1 MSINNE
7 DEFKLEQNN
16 KTYSI
21 NISIQEDQLS
31 LILILI
37 SNPLQKYSG
46 FFSLNELR
54 ISSKIFE
61 HTKTLFEAKEI
72 IKRTVIKKQ
81 LLIDS
86 DEFKCKIT
94 FDTGLGLNSVPFPIT
109 LFRDS
114 DDRHPRISLNNTIF
128 KNNNDIKEPGDN
140 LQKSFILN
148 MKNKNNN
155 QNNKSNANT
164 NAILR
169 ASIGNNVNNKM
180 LNNNLNFK
188 PPNNDRIQFNNSMRV
203 LTSSKIFSNNNLNN
217 VNNKATFKEIDLRNN
232 MNLNNKV
239 ENGLNNANYNGKD
252 FLTVNNNILH
262 NIYNNMNNNN
272 NIESSFYKDLNKS
285 FAQENQNKN
294 YIQNNNYNNNAL
306 QITNNNI
313 VNNNN
318 NNNIINNNKPYFKK
332 GLINIDNNYSMY
344 KSNIFHNYNANK
356 YNTLNN
362 MNISN
367 QNNTYINNNNI
378 GIQNQNLT
386 QNNTPMNPT
395 LLINNQ
401 SFHTAPIQ
409 KNLVQIPNMDTQINQ
424 NIFFNNEKR
433 KTYNNYNNKKDNM
446 RLSISDSEENNDNMN
461 SNLNEDNQTEKPYR
475 FKNLLI
481 KGSKRVKGNLEKFK
495 KNQNMGDYIPAGT
508 KFVSYLKF
516 PETKN
521 VSNKSLTLSTIT
533 SSITSGSNRIIGI
546 EKNIIKHPGELDE
559 ITSRIQRILKKKNI
573 KYKIIYRSN
582 IDGDSASTFHEKCD
596 KIKNTLI
603 LIKAAGNKRFGGF
616 TTQTWDGNDENKIDN
631 NCFIFSIDKMK
642 VYDVIEGQDAINCN
656 PDLGPVFLN
665 QIKLFDQFFIQGG
678 TTSKKGQNFMTSE
691 DFEITGGAEKFGVQE
706 VEVYQIK

>member
-217 VNNKATFKEIDLRNN
+217 VNNKATFKEIDLRRININ
-232 MNLNNKV
+232 VKKRSIENLRKKNKIFNLNK
-239 ENGLNNANYNGKD
+239 ENYYD
-252 FLTVNNNILH
+252 R
-262 NIYNNMNNNN
+262 
-272 NIESSFYKDLNKS
+272 
-285 FAQENQNKN
+285 
-294 YIQNNNYNNNAL
+294 
-306 QITNNNI
+306 
-313 VNNNN
+313 
-318 NNNIINNNKPYFKK
+318 
-332 GLINIDNNYSMY
+332 
-344 KSNIFHNYNANK
+344 
-356 YNTLNN
+356 
-362 MNISN
+362 
-367 QNNTYINNNNI
+367 NTYKKSSKKEDLIIKESDI
-378 GIQNQNLT
+378 GEIFRYIL
-386 QNNTPMNPT
+386 MYIFGMLCFIY
-395 LLINNQ
+395 LLI
-401 SFHTAPIQ
+401 
-409 KNLVQIPNMDTQINQ
+409 LWM
-424 NIFFNNEKR
+424 
-433 KTYNNYNNKKDNM
+433 NK
-446 RLSISDSEENNDNMN
+446 
-461 SNLNEDNQTEKPYR
+461 
-475 FKNLLI
+475 
-481 KGSKRVKGNLEKFK
+481 
-495 KNQNMGDYIPAGT
+495 
-508 KFVSYLKF
+508 
-516 PETKN
+516 
-521 VSNKSLTLSTIT
+521 
-533 SSITSGSNRIIGI
+533 
-546 EKNIIKHPGELDE
+546 
-559 ITSRIQRILKKKNI
+559 
-573 KYKIIYRSN
+573 
-582 IDGDSASTFHEKCD
+582 
-596 KIKNTLI
+596 
-603 LIKAAGNKRFGGF
+603 
-616 TTQTWDGNDENKIDN
+616 
-631 NCFIFSIDKMK
+631 FS
-642 VYDVIEGQDAINCN
+642 
-656 PDLGPVFLN
+656 
-665 QIKLFDQFFIQGG
+665 
-678 TTSKKGQNFMTSE
+678 
-691 DFEITGGAEKFGVQE
+691 
-706 VEVYQIK
+706 

>member
-203 LTSSKIFSNNNLNN
+203 LTSSKIF
-217 VNNKATFKEIDLRNN
+217 
-232 MNLNNKV
+232 
-239 ENGLNNANYNGKD
+239 
-252 FLTVNNNILH
+252 
-262 NIYNNMNNNN
+262 
-272 NIESSFYKDLNKS
+272 
-285 FAQENQNKN
+285 
-294 YIQNNNYNNNAL
+294 
-306 QITNNNI
+306 
-313 VNNNN
+313 
-318 NNNIINNNKPYFKK
+318 KK
-332 GLINIDNNYSMY
+332 
-344 KSNIFHNYNANK
+344 
-356 YNTLNN
+356 
-362 MNISN
+362 
-367 QNNTYINNNNI
+367 
-378 GIQNQNLT
+378 
-386 QNNTPMNPT
+386 
-395 LLINNQ
+395 
-401 SFHTAPIQ
+401 
-409 KNLVQIPNMDTQINQ
+409 
-424 NIFFNNEKR
+424 
-433 KTYNNYNNKKDNM
+433 
-446 RLSISDSEENNDNMN
+446 
-461 SNLNEDNQTEKPYR
+461 
-475 FKNLLI
+475 
-481 KGSKRVKGNLEKFK
+481 
-495 KNQNMGDYIPAGT
+495 
-508 KFVSYLKF
+508 
-516 PETKN
+516 
-521 VSNKSLTLSTIT
+521 
-533 SSITSGSNRIIGI
+533 
-546 EKNIIKHPGELDE
+546 
-559 ITSRIQRILKKKNI
+559 
-573 KYKIIYRSN
+573 
-582 IDGDSASTFHEKCD
+582 
-596 KIKNTLI
+596 
-603 LIKAAGNKRFGGF
+603 
-616 TTQTWDGNDENKIDN
+616 
-631 NCFIFSIDKMK
+631 
-642 VYDVIEGQDAINCN
+642 
-656 PDLGPVFLN
+656 
-665 QIKLFDQFFIQGG
+665 
-678 TTSKKGQNFMTSE
+678 
-691 DFEITGGAEKFGVQE
+691 
-706 VEVYQIK
+706 